1 MATNV
6 PMPNIDP
13 IEAQIHETF
22 DRLVSC
28 LNERRNELVTKYR
41 KIQAR
46 PADRAKMEQELLKM
60 KADTEQNIS
69 MDLLRDTQL
78 EILAKLELKLEEVR
92 APLPDI
98 RVKFVGDTIRLERAI
113 AGVGEIIEEEG
124 EITEEKVPVVPRYDR
139 MRCVVAVGKGGKA
152 PGELLNPYGVAID
165 QNTGSIYV
173 VEGLWSSRVSVF
185 SETGDFLNTFS
196 HQDMSSPRRIALHRD
211 NIYVTDAMSNAV
223 FHFKMEQQIRH
234 VATFG
239 SGEGS
244 SDQQLNGP
252 RGVTV
257 STDGDVFVAEIS
269 NHRIKILDQ
278 SLRFKRH
285 VTHQSMKN
293 PQVVKLTRDEMYVL
307 CNTSP
312 CVLVLSHAGKIAR
325 SLVTRGKGM
334 QVFHA
339 FFFCLDAEQN
349 LLISDYEAHD
359 VKIFSKDGTHLHT
372 VGQEGHERGMLYHP
386 EGIALTKD
394 MSLVIVSANKNC
406 HLQIF
411 SCK

>member
-28 LNERRNELVTKYR
+28 LNERRNELLTKYR

-60 KADTEQNIS
+60 IADTEQNIS
-69 MDLLRDTQL
+69 MDLLRETQL
-78 EILAKLELKLEEVR
+78 GILAKLELRLEEVR

-98 RVKFVGDTIRLERAI
+98 RVKFLSDTIRLEREI
-113 AGVGEIIEEEG
+113 AGVGEVIEE
-124 EITEEKVPVVPRYDR
+124 VPVVPRYDR
-139 MRCVVAVGKGGKA
+139 MRCVVAVGKEGIA
-152 PGELLNPYGVAID
+152 PGELNSPSGVAID
-165 QNTGSIYV
+165 ENTGYIYV
-173 VEGLWSSRVSVF
+173 VEGFGSNRVSVF
-185 SETGDFLNTFS
+185 SETGDFINNFS
-196 HQDMSSPRRIALHRD
+196 HKGMTSPCGIALHRD
-211 NIYVTDAMSNAV
+211 NIYVTGKMSHTM

-252 RGVTV
+252 RRVTV
-257 STDGDVFVAEIS
+257 STDGDVFVVDFF

-293 PQVVKLTRDEMYVL
+293 PQDVKLTRDEMYVL

-312 CVLVLSHAGKIAR
+312 CVLVLSHAGKITR
-325 SLVTRGKGM
+325 SLVTRGEGM

-349 LLISDYEAHD
+349 LLISDHRAHD
-359 VKIFSKDGTHLHT
+359 MKIFSKDGTHLHT
-372 VGQEGHERGMLYHP
+372 VGQEGHERGMLYCP
-386 EGIALTKD
+386 KGIALTKD
-394 MSLVIVSANKNC
+394 MSLVIVSRNKNFG
-406 HLQIF
+406 LQIF

>member
-28 LNERRNELVTKYR
+28 LNERRNELLTKYR

-60 KADTEQNIS
+60 IADTEQNIS

-78 EILAKLELKLEEVR
+78 EILANLELKLEEVR
-92 APLPDI
+92 APLPDTC
-98 RVKFVGDTIRLERAI
+98 VEFVGDTTRLKRAI
-113 AGVGEIIEEEG
+113 AGVGEIIEEE
-124 EITEEKVPVVPRYDR
+124 VPVVPRYDR

-152 PGELLNPYGVAID
+152 AGELLNPQGVAID
-165 QNTGSIYV
+165 ENTGYIYV
-173 VEGLWSSRVSVF
+173 AEGTGRVSVS
-185 SETGDFLNTFS
+185 SETGKFLNIFS
-196 HQDMSSPRRIALHRD
+196 HKGMHSPCGIALHRD
-211 NIYVTDAMSNAV
+211 NIYVTNTFSHVV

-239 SGEGS
+239 SGKGS
-244 SDQQLNGP
+244 SDEQLDFPSGL
-252 RGVTV
+252 TV
-257 STDGDVFVAEIS
+257 STDGDVFVVDFF

-285 VTHQSMKN
+285 VTHQSMKY
-293 PQVVKLTRDEMYVL
+293 PQDVKLTRDEMYVL
-307 CNTSP
+307 CDSSP
-312 CVLVLSHAGKIAR
+312 CVLVLSHAGEMTR
-325 SLVTRGKGM
+325 SLVTRGDGM
-334 QVFHA
+334 QVDHA

-349 LLISDYEAHD
+349 LLISDNRAHD

-372 VGQEGHERGMLYHP
+372 VGQEGHERGMLYDP
-386 EGIALTKD
+386 MGIALTKD
-394 MSLVIVSANKNC
+394 MSLVIVSDSKNC

>member
-28 LNERRNELVTKYR
+28 LNERRNELLTKYR

-69 MDLLRDTQL
+69 MVLLRDTQL
-78 EILAKLELKLEEVR
+78 EILAELELKLEEVR

-98 RVKFVGDTIRLERAI
+98 RVKFLSDTIRLERAI

-152 PGELLNPYGVAID
+152 PGELLNPQGVAID
-165 QNTGSIYV
+165 ENTGYIYV
-173 VEGLWSSRVSVF
+173 AEGTGRVSVF
-185 SETGDFLNTFS
+185 SETGKFINTFS
-196 HQDMSSPRRIALHRD
+196 PEGILYPCGIALHRD
-211 NIYVTDAMSNAV
+211 NIYVIGMLNHV
-223 FHFKMEQQIRH
+223 VLRFKIEQQIRH

-239 SGEGS
+239 SGKGS
-244 SDQQLNGP
+244 SDQQLIGP
-252 RGVTV
+252 HGVTV
-257 STDGDVFVAEIS
+257 STDGDVFVADCY

-285 VTHQSMKN
+285 VTHQSMKE
-293 PQVVKLTRDEMYVL
+293 PQDVKLTRDEMYVL

-312 CVLVLSHAGKIAR
+312 CVLVLSHAGEITR
-325 SLVTRGKGM
+325 SLATTGDGM
-334 QVFHA
+334 LVSNPL
-339 FFFCLDAEQN
+339 FFCLDAEQN
-349 LLISDYEAHD
+349 LLISDFGAHD
-359 VKIFSKDGTHLHT
+359 MKIFSKDGTHLHT
-372 VGQEGHERGMLYHP
+372 VGQEGHEREMFCRP
-386 EGIALTKD
+386 KGIALTKD
-394 MSLVIVSANKNC
+394 MSLVIASYNNNFG
-406 HLQIF
+406 LQIF